1 MNLDSDYT
9 LDFII
14 PEGPTGPVGPIGIT
28 AIFYTNLEN
37 TSSVGYLT
45 LVRTTI
51 VPSNT
56 NLFTYTNNTI
66 LLNEVGYYEIS
77 FSGRLKEAGSNTTAF
92 VIIKTEDNG
101 VEENF
106 MTISLDNSQEIY
118 FSQTK
123 ILKANSSVR
132 LVIEFSKISTSNG
145 ILENANLII
154 KKFPY

>member
-1 MNLDSDYT
+1 MDLDSDYT

-14 PEGPTGPVGPIGIT
+14 PEGPTGPTGPIGIT
-28 AIFYTNLEN
+28 AILYTNFEN
-37 TSSVGYLT
+37 ATSASYLT
-45 LVRTTI
+45 LIRTNV
-51 VPSNT
+51 VPENF
-56 NLFTYTNNTI
+56 NIFAFTNNTI
-66 LLNEVGYYEIS
+66 FLNEIGYYEIS
-77 FSGRLKEAGSNTTAF
+77 FSGRLKETGSTTSSS

-106 MTISLDNSQEIY
+106 ITISLDNSQEIY

-132 LVIEFSKISTSNG
+132 LVIEFNKSSTSNG